1 MQQPRGRSRT
11 RNRQAT
17 PSIYHET
24 QLPSKPNYTN
34 HYPRAR
40 SMSSTR
46 SSTESSPTNHI
57 PRARPPS
64 TFNLSKPPPPPKDM
78 CRNMKIGLPC
88 TDLTCDRD
96 HDLDNLTNR
105 ELLLLM
111 ARKMLPN
118 TDKVFKSPQDC
129 GSPSLSKGLSKDK
142 QEQTKDVLT
151 LENLG
156 HILNYLH
163 RSEIGKLDE
172 TSLRAALSLTC
183 AGIRKTN
190 RSLINTMTELHIN
203 HENLP
208 QDQNGVIKQTYTG
221 IHLDKGGQFEAAS
234 WQGWDKRSISLFVQ
248 AALYVMNNIPC
259 ESSISVQASY
269 DHFIL
274 PQSQSKGQ

>member
-1 MQQPRGRSRT
+1 MAHHHHHHVDDDDKMEQGVD
-11 RNRQAT
+11 
-17 PSIYHET
+17 
-24 QLPSKPNYTN
+24 L
-34 HYPRAR
+34 
-40 SMSSTR
+40 
-46 SSTESSPTNHI
+46 
-57 PRARPPS
+57 
-64 TFNLSKPPPPPKDM
+64 PPPPLYAQEK
-78 CRNMKIGLPC
+78 R
-88 TDLTCDRD
+88 
-96 HDLDNLTNR
+96 
-105 ELLLLM
+105 
-111 ARKMLPN
+111 
-118 TDKVFKSPQDC
+118 QD
-129 GSPSLSKGLSKDK
+129 PI
-142 QEQTKDVLT
+142 QHPAANPKDVLT

-156 HILNYLH
+156 HILSYLH

-190 RSLINTMTELHIN
+190 RSLINTMTELHMN

-221 IHLDKGGQFEAAS
+221 IHLDKGGQFEAAL

-274 PQSQSKGQ
+274 PQSQGKGQ

>member
-11 RNRQAT
+11 RNHQVT
-17 PSIYHET
+17 PTIYHET
-24 QLPSKPNYTN
+24 QLPSKPHYTN
-34 HYPRAR
+34 YHPRAR

-46 SSTESSPTNHI
+46 SSAESSPTNHI

-88 TDLTCDRD
+88 ADPTCNRD

-118 TDKVFKSPQDC
+118 TDKTFRSPQDC

-156 HILNYLH
+156 HILSYLH

-190 RSLINTMTELHIN
+190 RSLINTMTELHMN

-221 IHLDKGGQFEAAS
+221 IHLDKGGQFEAAL

-274 PQSQSKGQ
+274 PQSQGKGQ

>member
-11 RNRQAT
+11 RNHQAAS
-17 PSIYHET
+17 SIYHET
-24 QLPSKPNYTN
+24 QLPSKPHYTN
-34 HYPRAR
+34 YHPRAR

-46 SSTESSPTNHI
+46 SSAESSPTNHI
-57 PRARPPS
+57 PRARPPP

-88 TDLTCDRD
+88 TDPTCNRD

-118 TDKVFKSPQDC
+118 TDKTFRSLQDC

-163 RSEIGKLDE
+163 RSDIGKLDE

-221 IHLDKGGQFEAAS
+221 IHLDKGGQFEAAL

-259 ESSISVQASY
+259 ESSTSVQASY